1 MSTTIQ
7 PTVPPLAAAMRAGA
21 PSLGFRHDLRAVR
34 VVWQREMIRFTRD
47 RLRIVTSLIQPV
59 LFLFVLGTGLSTIT
73 QGSSRSVNLR
83 TFMYPG
89 ALSMAVLFTAI
100 FSAAS
105 IVWDREFGFL
115 REMLVAPISR
125 WSIVLG
131 KCLGGATTS
140 TLQGVIILAMAGIV
154 GVPYSFSLF
163 FTVFGE
169 LLLLA
174 LTLTAF
180 GVMMAARISQIQS
193 FMALQQM
200 LLMPLFFLSGALF
213 PLGNLPAWLQVL
225 TRIDPITYAV
235 DPVRRAVFSHLHAPP
250 AIVHRLNPG
259 VTWGGWRVPT
269 SVEVAMVA
277 AMGLAFLAV
286 AIWEFQRAE

>member
-1 MSTTIQ
+1 MATIAETI
-7 PTVPPLAAAMRAGA
+7 PAWSA
-21 PSLGFRHDLRAVR
+21 PARRLGLRHDVRSVR
-34 VVWQREMIRFTRD
+34 VVWQREMIRFSRD
-47 RLRIVTSLIQPV
+47 RLRIITSLIQPV

-73 QGSSRSVNLR
+73 RGSSQNVNLR

-89 ALSMAVLFTAI
+89 ALSMAVLFTAM

-115 REMLVAPISR
+115 REMLVAPIAR
-125 WSIVLG
+125 WSIVVG

-140 TLQGVIILAMAGIV
+140 MLQGVIILAMAGIV
-154 GVPYSFSLF
+154 GVPYSFTLF
-163 FTVFGE
+163 VTVFFE

-180 GVMMAARISQIQS
+180 GVMMSARIDQIQS
-193 FMALQQM
+193 FMALNQM

-225 TRIDPITYAV
+225 TRIDPLTYAV
-235 DPVRRAVFSHLHAPP
+235 DPVRRAVFAHLHAPP
-250 AIVHRLNPG
+250 AVVARLNPG
-259 VTWGGWRVPT
+259 VTWGDWRVPT
-269 SVEVAMVA
+269 SVEVLIVA
-277 AMGLAFLAV
+277 AMGASFLAV
-286 AIWEFQRAE
+286 AIWQFRKAD